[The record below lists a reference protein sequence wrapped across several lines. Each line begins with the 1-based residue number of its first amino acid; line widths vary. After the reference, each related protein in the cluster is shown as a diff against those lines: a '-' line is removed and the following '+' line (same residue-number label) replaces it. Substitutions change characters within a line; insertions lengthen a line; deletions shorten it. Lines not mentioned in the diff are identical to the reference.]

1 MSSRTAA
8 CGQPPVSMARM
19 RGAGR
24 AEWRV
29 RNSAS
34 SLFWRGGRLD
44 GDLWAR
50 GLEGELGLRLPGKD
64 VVGDGGDAVLVS
76 EREAKFQHQ
85 GCLA

>member
-1 MSSRTAA
+1 M
-8 CGQPPVSMARM
+8 G
-19 RGAGR
+19 
-24 AEWRV
+24 E
-29 RNSAS
+29 
-34 SLFWRGGRLD
+34 
-44 GDLWAR
+44 

>member
-50 GLEGELGLRLPGKD
+50 GWKESWG
-64 VVGDGGDAVLVS
+64 
-76 EREAKFQHQ
+76 
-85 GCLA
+85 

>member
-1 MSSRTAA
+1 
-8 CGQPPVSMARM
+8 MARM

-34 SLFWRGGRLD
+34 SLFWGGGEVRW
-44 GDLWAR
+44 GFVGE

>member
-1 MSSRTAA
+1 LE
-8 CGQPPVSMARM
+8 G
-19 RGAGR
+19 GK
-24 AEWRV
+24 V
-29 RNSAS
+29 RWG
-34 SLFWRGGRLD
+34 FVGE
-44 GDLWAR
+44 

>member
-1 MSSRTAA
+1 
-8 CGQPPVSMARM
+8 MARM

-34 SLFWRGGRLD
+34 SLFWGGKVRW
-44 GDLWAR
+44 GFV
-50 GLEGELGLRLPGKD
+50 GEGLRLPGKD